1 MKKIV
6 FTFGR
11 MNPPTIGH
19 QKLVDKIIS
28 TAKKEKADAK
38 VFLSHSQNNKKD
50 PLNYAEKIRFARKAF
65 GKVIQQSNSKTIIQI
80 LKELEKGGYTDIVLV
95 VGSDRVGEFSGLLNK
110 YNGRDYNFDSIDV
123 VSAGARDP
131 DAVGVEGMS
140 ASKLRALAIQG
151 DFDTFKTG
159 LPKKLNDRDAKDAY
173 DTIRA
178 VIKED
183 LDEQKKPL
191 SISQRKAIGRR
202 MKRLAP
208 KLQRIK
214 KMKARKMADAQ
225 TIQKRAQKAAINL
238 IRKKVAGK
246 KGQNYA
252 NLSPGDKMN
261 VDRLVA
267 KKSAIIAKLAKK
279 LIPATRKKE
288 IARLK
293 SLRKGQKNES
303 FDAMFESVI
312 LERQDSDIK
321 DREGSQPAKYH
332 SGLAK
337 STKKKR
343 DAQFQK
349 AAKKDSGDPS
359 AYPDK
364 HIGDSDAKTRTSKH
378 TKKFRQMFG
387 ESEVDATKARI
398 EREKN
403 LDKRKHDRMMDQARS
418 SDTRDKNREK
428 NEALKNPYKGKSDL
442 DLKRK
447 LSSFETQLADL
458 IKKSRGRQRRDIEG
472 EIRDMENKVQQVR
485 SALKEEFSFDL
496 TENAKAALQ
505 KKADKTGIPYGILKK
520 VYDRGMAAWRT
531 GHRPGASQ
539 QQWAFARVNSFATK
553 GKGTWGKADKDLA
566 DKVRASKKE
575 SLGEAVSDEMDPR
588 DHVVSKDGKFQV
600 VNKDGEVV
608 KTFDNRKDANEFAIS
623 NHDNLME
630 SKMSDDIDR
639 LKSKTIQKKRYNSA
653 AKILKDIIKRK
664 KAEAKKK
671 GVPVRHGNEYYA
683 GVVAKQ
689 YDVNPRVLRTMAEQM
704 IVEEG
709 GAGEFGST
717 KLRKKYQKETPCQE
731 CTDMYDDLVIEAA
744 EYQGRKVD
752 LNNPFRLPTGSKKK
766 FGVYVKNDKGN
777 VIKVTFGDPNM
788 EIKRDDPER
797 RKNFRARHNCDD
809 KKDKTK
815 AGYWSCYQ
823 WRASAKV
830 DN

>member
-1 MKKIV
+1 MKKVV

-11 MNPPTIGH
+11 LNPPTVGH
-19 QKLVDKIIS
+19 QKLVDKITS
-28 TAKKEKADAK
+28 TAKREKADAK

-50 PLNYAEKIRFARKAF
+50 PLTYAEKIRFARKAF
-65 GKVIQQSNSKTIIQI
+65 GKVIEQSNSKTIIQI
-80 LKELEKGGYTDIVLV
+80 LKELETAGYTDIILI
-95 VGSDRVGEFSGLLNK
+95 VGSDRVSEFGGLLNK
-110 YNGRDYNFDSIDV
+110 YNGKDYNFDSIDV

-131 DAVGVEGMS
+131 DAVGVAGMS
-140 ASKLRALAIQG
+140 ASKLRALAVEG
-151 DFDTFKTG
+151 KFDTFKTG
-159 LPKKLNDRDAKDAY
+159 LPKKLSDSDAKDLY
-173 DTIRA
+173 DTIRS

-183 LDEQKKPL
+183 LDEEKKPL

-214 KMKARKMADAQ
+214 KMKAKKMADAK
-225 TIQKRAQKAAINL
+225 TIQKRAHKAAISK

-252 NLSPGDKMN
+252 QLSPGDKIS

-267 KKSAIIAKLAKK
+267 KKSAVIQKLAKK

-293 SLRKGQKNES
+293 SLRGGEKNES
-303 FDAMFESVI
+303 FDRLFESVI

-337 STKKKR
+337 STKTKR
-343 DAQFQK
+343 DSQFQK
-349 AAKKDSGDPS
+349 GAEKDSGDPS

-364 HIGDSDAKTRTSKH
+364 HVGDSDAKTRTSKH
-378 TKKFRQMFG
+378 TKKYRQMFG
-387 ESEVDATKARI
+387 EKQVDDVKARI
-398 EREKN
+398 EREKTS
-403 LDKRKHDRMMDQARS
+403 DKKKHDRMMDRART
-418 SDTRDKNREK
+418 SDTKSKN
-428 NEALKNPYKGKSDL
+428 
-442 DLKRK
+442 
-447 LSSFETQLADL
+447 
-458 IKKSRGRQRRDIEG
+458 
-472 EIRDMENKVQQVR
+472 QQT
-485 SALKEEFSFDL
+485 EEFDL
-496 TENAKAALQ
+496 TENAKAALM
-505 KKADKTGIPYGILKK
+505 KKADKSGMPYGILKK

-531 GHRPGASQ
+531 GHRPGANQ
-539 QQWAFARVNSFATK
+539 QQWAFARVNSFVTK
-553 GKGTWGKADKDLA
+553 GKGTWGKADADLA
-566 DKVRASKKE
+566 AKVRGSKAE
-575 SLGEAVSDEMDPR
+575 SVNEEMDPR
-588 DHVVSKDGKFQV
+588 DHVKEKDGKFCV
-600 VNKDGEVV
+600 YNKDGEVV
-608 KTFDNRKDANEFAIS
+608 KEFDKEEDANKYAIA
-623 NHDNLME
+623 NHDSLME
-630 SKMSDDIDR
+630 SKMSDDID
-639 LKSKTIQKKRYNSA
+639 KVKAKTIQKKRYNAA

-671 GVPVRHGNEYYA
+671 GIPVRHGNEYYA

-704 IVEEG
+704 IVEDER
-709 GAGEFGST
+709 AGDFGSD
-717 KLRKKYQKETPCQE
+717 KLRKKYQKDTPCE
-731 CTDMYDDLVIEAA
+731 CTEMYEELVIEAA
-744 EYQGRKVD
+744 EYQGRAVD

-777 VIKVTFGDPNM
+777 VVKVTFGDPNM
-788 EIKRDDPER
+788 EIKRDDPAR
-797 RKNFRARHNCDD
+797 RKSFRARHDCAN
-809 KKDKTK
+809 KTDKTK

>member
-65 GKVIQQSNSKTIIQI
+65 GRVIQQSNSKTIIQI

-110 YNGRDYNFDSIDV
+110 YNGKDYNFDSIDV

-214 KMKARKMADAQ
+214 KMKAKKMADAK
-225 TIQKRAQKAAINL
+225 TIQKRAQKAAIKL
-238 IRKKVAGK
+238 IRKKVAGQ

-267 KKSAIIAKLAKK
+267 KKSAIIQKLAKK

-293 SLRKGQKNES
+293 SLRGGPKNENY
-303 FDAMFESVI
+303 DALFESVI
-312 LERQDSDIK
+312 LERQDPDIK

-337 STKKKR
+337 STKTKR

-349 AAKKDSGDPS
+349 GAEKDSGDPS

-364 HIGDSDAKTRTSKH
+364 HVGDTGAKTRTSKH
-378 TKKFRQMFG
+378 TKKYRQMFG
-387 ESEVDATKARI
+387 EKEVDQVKARI
-398 EREKN
+398 EREKAS
-403 LDKRKHDRMMDQARS
+403 DKKKHDRMMDRARTA
-418 SDTRDKNREK
+418 DTREK
-428 NEALKNPYKGKSDL
+428 N
-442 DLKRK
+442 
-447 LSSFETQLADL
+447 
-458 IKKSRGRQRRDIEG
+458 
-472 EIRDMENKVQQVR
+472 QQT
-485 SALKEEFSFDL
+485 EEFEI

-531 GHRPGASQ
+531 GHRPGATQ

-553 GKGTWGKADKDLA
+553 GKGTWGKADADLA
-566 DKVRASKKE
+566 AKVRGAKKESIEEAKNAAQQAAIAISKKE
-575 SLGEAVSDEMDPR
+575 RAKEKMDDEMDPR

-630 SKMSDDIDR
+630 SKMSDDIDK
-639 LKSKTIQKKRYNSA
+639 LKSKTVQKKRYAAA

-689 YDVNPRVLRTMAEQM
+689 YSVNPRVLRTMAEQM
-704 IVEEG
+704 IVEDDR
-709 GAGEFGST
+709 AGDFGSD
-717 KLRKKYQKETPCQE
+717 KLRKKYQKDTPCE
-731 CTDMYDDLVIEAA
+731 CADMYDDLVVEAA

-777 VIKVTFGDPNM
+777 VVKVTFGDPNM

>member
-1 MKKIV
+1 MKKVV

-11 MNPPTIGH
+11 LNPPTVGH
-19 QKLVDKIIS
+19 QKLVDKITS
-28 TAKKEKADAK
+28 TAKREKADAK

-50 PLNYAEKIRFARKAF
+50 PLTYAEKIRFARKAF
-65 GKVIQQSNSKTIIQI
+65 GKVIEQSNSKTIIQI
-80 LKELEKGGYTDIVLV
+80 LKELETAGYTDIILI
-95 VGSDRVGEFSGLLNK
+95 VGSDRVSEFGGLLNK
-110 YNGRDYNFDSIDV
+110 YNGKDYNFDSIDV

-131 DAVGVEGMS
+131 DAVGVAGMS
-140 ASKLRALAIQG
+140 ASKLRALAVEG
-151 DFDTFKTG
+151 KFDTFKTG
-159 LPKKLNDRDAKDAY
+159 LPKKLSDSDAKDLY
-173 DTIRA
+173 DTIRS

-214 KMKARKMADAQ
+214 KMKAKKMADAK
-225 TIQKRAQKAAINL
+225 TIQKRAQKAAIKL

-246 KGQNYA
+246 KGQDYA

-267 KKSAIIAKLAKK
+267 KKSAIIQKLAKK

-293 SLRKGQKNES
+293 SQRGSKNEN
-303 FDAMFESVI
+303 FDAIFESVI

-337 STKKKR
+337 STKTKR
-343 DAQFQK
+343 DSQFQK
-349 AAKKDSGDPS
+349 GAEKDSGDPS

-364 HIGDSDAKTRTSKH
+364 HVGDSDAKTRTSKH
-378 TKKFRQMFG
+378 TKKYRQMFG
-387 ESEVDATKARI
+387 EKQVDDVKARI
-398 EREKN
+398 EREKTS
-403 LDKRKHDRMMDQARS
+403 DKKKHDRMMDRART
-418 SDTRDKNREK
+418 SDTKSKN
-428 NEALKNPYKGKSDL
+428 
-442 DLKRK
+442 
-447 LSSFETQLADL
+447 
-458 IKKSRGRQRRDIEG
+458 
-472 EIRDMENKVQQVR
+472 QQT
-485 SALKEEFSFDL
+485 EEFDL
-496 TENAKAALQ
+496 TENAKAALM
-505 KKADKTGIPYGILKK
+505 KKADKSGMPYGILKK

-531 GHRPGASQ
+531 GHRPGANQ
-539 QQWAFARVNSFATK
+539 QQWAFARVNSFVTK
-553 GKGTWGKADKDLA
+553 GKGTWGKADADLA
-566 DKVRASKKE
+566 AKVRGSKAE
-575 SLGEAVSDEMDPR
+575 SVNEEMDPR
-588 DHVVSKDGKFQV
+588 DHVKEKDGKFCV
-600 VNKDGEVV
+600 YNKDGEVV
-608 KTFDNRKDANEFAIS
+608 KEFDKEEDANKYAIA
-623 NHDNLME
+623 NHDSLME
-630 SKMSDDIDR
+630 SKMSDDIDKV
-639 LKSKTIQKKRYNSA
+639 KSKTIQKKRYTAA

-671 GVPVRHGNEYYA
+671 GIPVRHGNEYYA

-704 IVEEG
+704 IVEDDRAG
-709 GAGEFGST
+709 GFGSD
-717 KLRKKYQKETPCQE
+717 KLRKKYQKDTPCE
-731 CTDMYDDLVIEAA
+731 CTEVYEDLIVEES
-744 EYQGRKVD
+744 EYQGRKVN
-752 LNNPFRLPTGSKKK
+752 LNNPFRLPSGSKKK

-777 VIKVTFGDPNM
+777 VVKVTFGDPNM
-788 EIKRDDPER
+788 EIKRDDPAR
-797 RKNFRARHNCDD
+797 RKSFRARHDCAN
-809 KKDKTK
+809 KTDKTK

>member
-1 MKKIV
+1 MKKVV

-11 MNPPTIGH
+11 LNPPTVGH
-19 QKLVDKIIS
+19 QKLVDKITS
-28 TAKKEKADAK
+28 TAKREKADAK

-50 PLNYAEKIRFARKAF
+50 PLTYAEKIRFARKAF
-65 GKVIQQSNSKTIIQI
+65 GKVIEQSNSKTIIQI
-80 LKELEKGGYTDIVLV
+80 LKELETAGYTDIILI
-95 VGSDRVGEFSGLLNK
+95 VGSDRVSEFGGLLNK
-110 YNGRDYNFDSIDV
+110 YNGKDYNFDSIDV

-131 DAVGVEGMS
+131 DAVGVAGMS
-140 ASKLRALAIQG
+140 ASKLRALAVEG
-151 DFDTFKTG
+151 KFDTFKTG
-159 LPKKLNDRDAKDAY
+159 LPKKLSDSDAKDLY
-173 DTIRA
+173 DTIRS

-214 KMKARKMADAQ
+214 KMKAKKMADAK
-225 TIQKRAQKAAINL
+225 TIQKRAQKAAIKL

-246 KGQNYA
+246 KGQDYA

-267 KKSAIIAKLAKK
+267 KKSAIIQKLAKK

-293 SLRKGQKNES
+293 SQRGSKNEN
-303 FDAMFESVI
+303 FDAIFESVI

-337 STKKKR
+337 STKTKR
-343 DAQFQK
+343 DSQFQK
-349 AAKKDSGDPS
+349 GAEKDSGDPS

-364 HIGDSDAKTRTSKH
+364 HVGDSDAKTSTSKH
-378 TKKFRQMFG
+378 TKKYRQMFG
-387 ESEVDATKARI
+387 EKQVDDVKARI
-398 EREKN
+398 EREKTS
-403 LDKRKHDRMMDQARS
+403 DKKKHDRMMDRART
-418 SDTRDKNREK
+418 SDTKSKN
-428 NEALKNPYKGKSDL
+428 
-442 DLKRK
+442 
-447 LSSFETQLADL
+447 
-458 IKKSRGRQRRDIEG
+458 
-472 EIRDMENKVQQVR
+472 QQT
-485 SALKEEFSFDL
+485 EEFDL
-496 TENAKAALQ
+496 TENAKAALM
-505 KKADKTGIPYGILKK
+505 KKADKSGMPYGILKK

-531 GHRPGASQ
+531 GHRPGANQ
-539 QQWAFARVNSFATK
+539 QQWAFARVNSFVTK
-553 GKGTWGKADKDLA
+553 GSGTWGKADADLA
-566 DKVRASKKE
+566 AKVRGSKAE
-575 SLGEAVSDEMDPR
+575 SVNEEMDPR
-588 DHVVSKDGKFQV
+588 DHVKEKDGKFCV
-600 VNKDGEVV
+600 YNKDGEVV
-608 KTFDNRKDANEFAIS
+608 KEFDKEEDANKYAIA
-623 NHDNLME
+623 NHDSLME
-630 SKMSDDIDR
+630 SKMSDDIDKV
-639 LKSKTIQKKRYNSA
+639 KSKTIQKKRYTAA

-671 GVPVRHGNEYYA
+671 GIPVRHGNEYYA

-704 IVEEG
+704 IVEDDRAG
-709 GAGEFGST
+709 GFGSD
-717 KLRKKYQKETPCQE
+717 KLRKKYQKDTPCE
-731 CTDMYDDLVIEAA
+731 CTEVYEDLIVEES
-744 EYQGRKVD
+744 EYQGRKVN
-752 LNNPFRLPTGSKKK
+752 LNNPFRLPSGSKKK

-777 VIKVTFGDPNM
+777 VVKVTFGDPNM
-788 EIKRDDPER
+788 EIKRDDPAR
-797 RKNFRARHNCDD
+797 RKSFRARHDCAN
-809 KKDKTK
+809 KTDKTK

>member
-110 YNGRDYNFDSIDV
+110 YNGKDYNFDSIDV

-214 KMKARKMADAQ
+214 KMKARKMADAK

-252 NLSPGDKMN
+252 NLSPSDKIN

-293 SLRKGQKNES
+293 SLRSGPKNES
-303 FDAMFESVI
+303 FDALFESMLV
-312 LERQDSDIK
+312 ERQDPDIK
-321 DREGSQPAKYH
+321 DRKGSQPASYH

-364 HIGDSDAKTRTSKH
+364 HIGDTGAKTRTSKH

-403 LDKRKHDRMMDQARS
+403 LDKRKHDRMMDQARTA
-418 SDTRDKNREK
+418 DTRDKNREK
-428 NEALKNPYKGKSDL
+428 NEALKNPYKGKSDR

-447 LSSFETQLADL
+447 LASFETQLADL

-472 EIRDMENKVQQVR
+472 EIRDMETKVQQVR

-575 SLGEAVSDEMDPR
+575 SLGEA
-588 DHVVSKDGKFQV
+588 KNAAQQ
-600 VNKDGEVV
+600 
-608 KTFDNRKDANEFAIS
+608 AAIAIS
-623 NHDNLME
+623 KKERAKQKEVEE

-639 LKSKTIQKKRYNSA
+639 LKSKTVQKKRYTAA

-689 YDVNPRVLRTMAEQM
+689 YSVNPRVLRTMAEEM
-704 IVEEG
+704 IAEEY

-717 KLRKKYQKETPCQE
+717 KLRKKYKKDTPGQGCQE

-766 FGVYVKNDKGN
+766 FGVYVRNDKGN

>member
-1 MKKIV
+1 MKKVV

-11 MNPPTIGH
+11 LNPPTVGH
-19 QKLVDKIIS
+19 QKLVDKITS
-28 TAKKEKADAK
+28 TAKREKADAK
-38 VFLSHSQNNKKD
+38 VFLSHTQNNKKD

-65 GKVIQQSNSKTIIQI
+65 GTVIEQSNSKTIIQI
-80 LKELEKGGYTDIVLV
+80 LQELQKKYTDIVLI
-95 VGSDRVGEFSGLLNK
+95 VGSDRVSEFSGLLNK
-110 YNGRDYNFDSIDV
+110 YNGGPFEFDSIDV
-123 VSAGARDP
+123 RSAGARDP
-131 DAVGVEGMS
+131 DAVGVAGMS
-140 ASKLRALAIQG
+140 ASKLRALAIEG
-151 DFDTFKTG
+151 KFDTFKTG
-159 LPKKLNDRDAKDAY
+159 LPKKLSDSDAKDLY

-214 KMKARKMADAQ
+214 KMKARKMADAK
-225 TIQKRAQKAAINL
+225 TIQKRAQKAAIKL

-267 KKSAIIAKLAKK
+267 KKSAIIQKLAKK

-293 SLRKGQKNES
+293 SQRSGPKNEN

-337 STKKKR
+337 STKTKR
-343 DAQFQK
+343 DSQFQK
-349 AAKKDSGDPS
+349 GAEKDSGDPS

-364 HIGDSDAKTRTSKH
+364 HVGDSDAKTRTSKH
-378 TKKFRQMFG
+378 TKKYRQMFG
-387 ESEVDATKARI
+387 EKEVDQVKARI
-398 EREKN
+398 EREKAS
-403 LDKRKHDRMMDQARS
+403 DKKKHDRMMDRART
-418 SDTRDKNREK
+418 SDTKSKNQQT
-428 NEALKNPYKGKSDL
+428 EALKNPYKGKGDR

-447 LSSFETQLADL
+447 LASFESQLADL
-458 IKKSRGRQRRDIEG
+458 IKKSRGRQRKDIED
-472 EIRDMENKVQQVR
+472 EIRDMETKVQQVR

-496 TENAKAALQ
+496 TENAKAALM
-505 KKADKTGIPYGILKK
+505 KKADKSGMPYGILKK

-531 GHRPGASQ
+531 GHRPGANQ
-539 QQWAFARVNSFATK
+539 QQWAFARVNSFVTK
-553 GKGTWGKADKDLA
+553 GKGTWGKADADLA
-566 DKVRASKKE
+566 AKVRGSKAE
-575 SLGEAVSDEMDPR
+575 SVNEEMDPR
-588 DHVVSKDGKFQV
+588 DHVKEKDGKFCV
-600 VNKDGEVV
+600 YNKDGEVV
-608 KTFDNRKDANEFAIS
+608 KEFDKEEDANKYAIA
-623 NHDNLME
+623 NHDSLME
-630 SKMSDDIDR
+630 SKMSDDID
-639 LKSKTIQKKRYNSA
+639 KVKAKTIQKKRYTAA

-671 GVPVRHGNEYYA
+671 GIPVRHGNEYYA

-704 IVEEG
+704 IVEDER
-709 GAGEFGST
+709 AGDFGSD
-717 KLRKKYQKETPCQE
+717 KLRKKYQKDTPCE
-731 CTDMYDDLVIEAA
+731 CAEMYEELVVEAA

-777 VIKVTFGDPNM
+777 VVKVTFGDPNM

>member
-1 MKKIV
+1 MKKVV

-11 MNPPTIGH
+11 LNPPTVGH
-19 QKLVDKIIS
+19 QKLVDKITS
-28 TAKKEKADAK
+28 TAKREKADAK
-38 VFLSHSQNNKKD
+38 VFLSHTQNNKKD

-65 GKVIQQSNSKTIIQI
+65 GTVIEQSNSKTIIQI
-80 LKELEKGGYTDIVLV
+80 LQELQKKYTDIVLI
-95 VGSDRVGEFSGLLNK
+95 VGSDRVSEFSGLLNK
-110 YNGRDYNFDSIDV
+110 YNGGPFEFDSIDV
-123 VSAGARDP
+123 RSAGARDP
-131 DAVGVEGMS
+131 DAVGVAGMS
-140 ASKLRALAIQG
+140 ASKLRALAIEG
-151 DFDTFKTG
+151 KFDTFKTG
-159 LPKKLNDRDAKDAY
+159 LPKKLSDSDAKDLY
-173 DTIRA
+173 DTIRS

-214 KMKARKMADAQ
+214 KMKAKKMADAK
-225 TIQKRAQKAAINL
+225 TIQKRAQKAAIKL

-252 NLSPGDKMN
+252 NLTPGDKMN

-267 KKSAIIAKLAKK
+267 KKSAIIQKLAKK

-293 SLRKGQKNES
+293 SQRASKNES

-337 STKKKR
+337 STKTKR
-343 DAQFQK
+343 DSQFQK
-349 AAKKDSGDPS
+349 GAEKDSGDPS

-364 HIGDSDAKTRTSKH
+364 HVGDSDAKTRTSKH
-378 TKKFRQMFG
+378 TKKYRQMFG
-387 ESEVDATKARI
+387 EKEVDQVKARI
-398 EREKN
+398 EREKTS
-403 LDKRKHDRMMDQARS
+403 DKKKHDRMMDRART
-418 SDTRDKNREK
+418 SDTKAKNQQT
-428 NEALKNPYKGKSDL
+428 EALKNPYKGKGDR

-447 LSSFETQLADL
+447 LASFESQLADL
-458 IKKSRGRQRRDIEG
+458 IKKSRGRQRKDIEG
-472 EIRDMENKVQQVR
+472 EIRDMETKVQQVR

-496 TENAKAALQ
+496 TENAKAALM
-505 KKADKTGIPYGILKK
+505 KKADKSGMPYGILKK

-531 GHRPGASQ
+531 GHRPGANQ
-539 QQWAFARVNSFATK
+539 QQWAFARVNSFVTK
-553 GKGTWGKADKDLA
+553 GKGTWGKADADLA
-566 DKVRASKKE
+566 AKVRGSKAE
-575 SLGEAVSDEMDPR
+575 SVNEEMDPR
-588 DHVVSKDGKFQV
+588 DHVKEKDGKFCV
-600 VNKDGEVV
+600 YNKDGEVV
-608 KTFDNRKDANEFAIS
+608 KEFDKEEDANKYAIA
-623 NHDNLME
+623 NHDSLME
-630 SKMSDDIDR
+630 SKMSDDID
-639 LKSKTIQKKRYNSA
+639 KVKAKTIQKKRYTAA

-671 GVPVRHGNEYYA
+671 GIPVRHGNEYYA

-704 IVEEG
+704 IVEDDRAG
-709 GAGEFGST
+709 GFGSD
-717 KLRKKYQKETPCQE
+717 KLRKKYQKDTPCE
-731 CTDMYDDLVIEAA
+731 CTEMYEDLIVEES
-744 EYQGRKVD
+744 EYQGRKVN
-752 LNNPFRLPTGSKKK
+752 LNNPFRLPSGSKKK

-777 VIKVTFGDPNM
+777 VVKVTFGDPNM
-788 EIKRDDPER
+788 EIKRDDPAR
-797 RKNFRARHNCDD
+797 RKSFRARHDCAN
-809 KKDKTK
+809 KTDKTK

>member
-279 LIPATRKKE
+279 LISRT
-288 IARLK
+288 
-293 SLRKGQKNES
+293 
-303 FDAMFESVI
+303 VI
-312 LERQDSDIK
+312 
-321 DREGSQPAKYH
+321 
-332 SGLAK
+332 
-337 STKKKR
+337 
-343 DAQFQK
+343 
-349 AAKKDSGDPS
+349 
-359 AYPDK
+359 
-364 HIGDSDAKTRTSKH
+364 
-378 TKKFRQMFG
+378 
-387 ESEVDATKARI
+387 
-398 EREKN
+398 N
-403 LDKRKHDRMMDQARS
+403 
-418 SDTRDKNREK
+418 
-428 NEALKNPYKGKSDL
+428 
-442 DLKRK
+442 
-447 LSSFETQLADL
+447 
-458 IKKSRGRQRRDIEG
+458 
-472 EIRDMENKVQQVR
+472 
-485 SALKEEFSFDL
+485 
-496 TENAKAALQ
+496 
-505 KKADKTGIPYGILKK
+505 
-520 VYDRGMAAWRT
+520 
-531 GHRPGASQ
+531 
-539 QQWAFARVNSFATK
+539 
-553 GKGTWGKADKDLA
+553 
-566 DKVRASKKE
+566 
-575 SLGEAVSDEMDPR
+575 
-588 DHVVSKDGKFQV
+588 
-600 VNKDGEVV
+600 
-608 KTFDNRKDANEFAIS
+608 
-623 NHDNLME
+623 
-630 SKMSDDIDR
+630 
-639 LKSKTIQKKRYNSA
+639 
-653 AKILKDIIKRK
+653 
-664 KAEAKKK
+664 
-671 GVPVRHGNEYYA
+671 
-683 GVVAKQ
+683 
-689 YDVNPRVLRTMAEQM
+689 
-704 IVEEG
+704 
-709 GAGEFGST
+709 
-717 KLRKKYQKETPCQE
+717 TP
-731 CTDMYDDLVIEAA
+731 
-744 EYQGRKVD
+744 
-752 LNNPFRLPTGSKKK
+752 
-766 FGVYVKNDKGN
+766 
-777 VIKVTFGDPNM
+777 
-788 EIKRDDPER
+788 
-797 RKNFRARHNCDD
+797 
-809 KKDKTK
+809 
-815 AGYWSCYQ
+815 
-823 WRASAKV
+823 
-830 DN
+830 

>member
-1 MKKIV
+1 MKKVV

-11 MNPPTIGH
+11 LNPPTVGH

-28 TAKKEKADAK
+28 TAKREKADAK
-38 VFLSHSQNNKKD
+38 VFLSHTQNNKKD

-65 GKVIQQSNSKTIIQI
+65 GTVIEQSNSKTIIQI
-80 LKELEKGGYTDIVLV
+80 LQELQKKYTDIVLI
-95 VGSDRVGEFSGLLNK
+95 VGSDRVSEFSGLLNK
-110 YNGRDYNFDSIDV
+110 YNGGPFEFDSIDV
-123 VSAGARDP
+123 RSAGARDP
-131 DAVGVEGMS
+131 DAVGVAGMS
-140 ASKLRALAIQG
+140 ASKLRALAIEG
-151 DFDTFKTG
+151 KFDTFKTG
-159 LPKKLNDRDAKDAY
+159 LPKKLSDSDAKDLY
-173 DTIRA
+173 DTIRS

-214 KMKARKMADAQ
+214 KMKAKKMADAK

-252 NLSPGDKMN
+252 NLTPGDKMN

-267 KKSAIIAKLAKK
+267 KKSAIIQKLAKK

-293 SLRKGQKNES
+293 SQRDSKNEN
-303 FDAMFESVI
+303 FDAIFETVI

-337 STKKKR
+337 STKTKR
-343 DAQFQK
+343 DSQFQK
-349 AAKKDSGDPS
+349 GAEKDSGDPS

-364 HIGDSDAKTRTSKH
+364 HVGDSDAKTRTSKH
-378 TKKFRQMFG
+378 TKKYRQMFG
-387 ESEVDATKARI
+387 EKEVDQVKARI
-398 EREKN
+398 EREKTS
-403 LDKRKHDRMMDQARS
+403 DKKKHDRMMDRART
-418 SDTRDKNREK
+418 SDTKDKNQQT
-428 NEALKNPYKGKSDL
+428 EALKNPYKGKGDR

-447 LSSFETQLADL
+447 LASFESQLADL

-472 EIRDMENKVQQVR
+472 EIRDMETKVQQV
-485 SALKEEFSFDL
+485 SAALKEEFSFDL
-496 TENAKAALQ
+496 TENAKVALQ
-505 KKADKTGIPYGILKK
+505 KKADKSGMPYGILKK

-531 GHRPGASQ
+531 GHRPGANQ
-539 QQWAFARVNSFATK
+539 QQWAFARVNSFVTK
-553 GKGTWGKADKDLA
+553 GKGTWGKADADLA
-566 DKVRASKKE
+566 AKVRGSKAE
-575 SLGEAVSDEMDPR
+575 SVNEEMDPR
-588 DHVVSKDGKFQV
+588 DHVKEKDGKFCV
-600 VNKDGEVV
+600 YNKDGEVV
-608 KTFDNRKDANEFAIS
+608 KEFDKEEDANKYAIA
-623 NHDNLME
+623 NHDSLME
-630 SKMSDDIDR
+630 SKMSDDID
-639 LKSKTIQKKRYNSA
+639 KVKAKTIQKKRYNAA

-671 GVPVRHGNEYYA
+671 GIPVRHGNEYYA

-704 IVEEG
+704 IVEDDRAG
-709 GAGEFGST
+709 GFGSD
-717 KLRKKYQKETPCQE
+717 KLRKKYQKDTPCE
-731 CTDMYDDLVIEAA
+731 CTEMYEDLIVEES
-744 EYQGRKVD
+744 EYQGRKVN
-752 LNNPFRLPTGSKKK
+752 LNNPFRLPSGSKKK

-777 VIKVTFGDPNM
+777 VVKVTFGDPNM
-788 EIKRDDPER
+788 EIKRDDPAR
-797 RKNFRARHNCDD
+797 RKSFRARHDCAN
-809 KKDKTK
+809 KTDKTK

>member
-1 MKKIV
+1 MKKVV

-11 MNPPTIGH
+11 LNPPTVGH

-28 TAKKEKADAK
+28 TAKREKADAK
-38 VFLSHSQNNKKD
+38 VFLSHTQNNKKD

-65 GKVIQQSNSKTIIQI
+65 GTVIEQSNSKTIIQI
-80 LKELEKGGYTDIVLV
+80 LQELQKKYTDIVLI
-95 VGSDRVGEFSGLLNK
+95 VGSDRVSEFSGLLNK
-110 YNGRDYNFDSIDV
+110 YNGGPFEFDSIDV
-123 VSAGARDP
+123 RSAGARDP
-131 DAVGVEGMS
+131 DAVGVAGMS
-140 ASKLRALAIQG
+140 ASKLRALAIEG
-151 DFDTFKTG
+151 KFDTFKTG
-159 LPKKLNDRDAKDAY
+159 LPKKLSDSDAKDLY
-173 DTIRA
+173 DTIRS

-214 KMKARKMADAQ
+214 KMKAKKMADAK

-252 NLSPGDKMN
+252 NLTPGDKMN

-267 KKSAIIAKLAKK
+267 KKSAIIQKLAKK

-293 SLRKGQKNES
+293 SQRDSKNEN
-303 FDAMFESVI
+303 FDAIFETVI

-337 STKKKR
+337 STKTKR
-343 DAQFQK
+343 DSQFQK
-349 AAKKDSGDPS
+349 GAEKDSGDPS

-364 HIGDSDAKTRTSKH
+364 HVGDSDAKTRTSKH
-378 TKKFRQMFG
+378 TKKYRQMFG
-387 ESEVDATKARI
+387 EKEVDQVKARI
-398 EREKN
+398 EREKTS
-403 LDKRKHDRMMDQARS
+403 DKKKHDRMMDRART
-418 SDTRDKNREK
+418 SDTKSKNQQT
-428 NEALKNPYKGKSDL
+428 EALKNPYKGKGDR

-447 LSSFETQLADL
+447 LASFESQLADL

-472 EIRDMENKVQQVR
+472 EIRDMETKVQQV
-485 SALKEEFSFDL
+485 SAALKEEFSFDL
-496 TENAKAALQ
+496 TENAKVALQ
-505 KKADKTGIPYGILKK
+505 KKADKSGMPYGILKK

-531 GHRPGASQ
+531 GHRPGANQ
-539 QQWAFARVNSFATK
+539 QQWAFARVNSFVTK
-553 GKGTWGKADKDLA
+553 GKGTWGKADADLA
-566 DKVRASKKE
+566 AKVRGSKAE
-575 SLGEAVSDEMDPR
+575 SVNEEMDPR
-588 DHVVSKDGKFQV
+588 DHVKEKDGKFCV
-600 VNKDGEVV
+600 YNKDGEVV
-608 KTFDNRKDANEFAIS
+608 KEFDKEEDANKYAIA
-623 NHDNLME
+623 NHDSLME
-630 SKMSDDIDR
+630 SKMSDDID
-639 LKSKTIQKKRYNSA
+639 KVKAKTIQKKRYNAA

-704 IVEEG
+704 IVEDDRAG
-709 GAGEFGST
+709 GFGSD
-717 KLRKKYQKETPCQE
+717 KLRKKYQKDTPCE
-731 CTDMYDDLVIEAA
+731 CTEMYEDLIVEES
-744 EYQGRKVD
+744 EYQGRKVN
-752 LNNPFRLPTGSKKK
+752 LNNPFRLPSGSKKK

-777 VIKVTFGDPNM
+777 VVKVTFGDPNM
-788 EIKRDDPER
+788 EIKRDDPAR
-797 RKNFRARHNCDD
+797 RKSFRARHDCAN
-809 KKDKTK
+809 KTDKTK

>member
-1 MKKIV
+1 MKKVV

-19 QKLVDKIIS
+19 QKLVDKINS
-28 TAKKEKADAK
+28 TARKEKADAK

-65 GKVIQQSNSKTIIQI
+65 GRVIQQSNSKTIIQI

-95 VGSDRVGEFSGLLNK
+95 VGSDRVSEFSGLLNK
-110 YNGRDYNFDSIDV
+110 YNGKDYNFDSIDV

-140 ASKLRALAIQG
+140 ASKLRALAVEG

-159 LPKKLNDRDAKDAY
+159 LPKKLSDRDAKDVY
-173 DTIRA
+173 DTIRS
-178 VIKED
+178 VITED

-214 KMKARKMADAQ
+214 KMKARKMADGQ

-267 KKSAIIAKLAKK
+267 KKSAIISKLAKK
-279 LIPATRKKE
+279 LIPVTRKKE

-293 SLRKGQKNES
+293 SLRKGQKDES

-343 DAQFQK
+343 DTQFQK

-364 HIGDSDAKTRTSKH
+364 HVGDSDAKTRTSKH
-378 TKKFRQMFG
+378 TKKYRQMFG
-387 ESEVDATKARI
+387 EKEVDQVKARI
-398 EREKN
+398 EREKAS
-403 LDKRKHDRMMDQARS
+403 DKKKHDRMMDRART
-418 SDTRDKNREK
+418 SDTKSKN
-428 NEALKNPYKGKSDL
+428 
-442 DLKRK
+442 
-447 LSSFETQLADL
+447 
-458 IKKSRGRQRRDIEG
+458 
-472 EIRDMENKVQQVR
+472 QQT
-485 SALKEEFSFDL
+485 EEFDL

-575 SLGEAVSDEMDPR
+575 SLGEAISDEMDPR

-623 NHDNLME
+623 NHDDLME

-639 LKSKTIQKKRYNSA
+639 IKAKTVQKKRYTAA
-653 AKILKDIIKRK
+653 AKILKDIIKKK

-731 CTDMYDDLVIEAA
+731 CTDMYDDLIVEAA

-788 EIKRDDPER
+788 EIKRDDPGR

>member
-1 MKKIV
+1 MSKKVV

-11 MNPPTIGH
+11 VNPPTIGH
-19 QKLVDKIIS
+19 QKLVDKVTSI
-28 TAKKEKADAK
+28 AKKEKADAK
-38 VFLSHSQNNKKD
+38 VFLSHTQNNKKD

-65 GKVIQQSNSKTIIQI
+65 GNIIQQSNSKTIIQI
-80 LKELEKGGYTDIVLV
+80 LQELQKKYTDIVLV

-110 YNGRDYNFDSIDV
+110 YNGGPFEFDSIDV
-123 VSAGARDP
+123 RSAGARDP
-131 DAVGVEGMS
+131 DATGVEGMS

-159 LPKKLNDRDAKDAY
+159 LPKKLNDRDAKDVY

-214 KMKARKMADAQ
+214 KMKARKMADAK
-225 TIQKRAQKAAINL
+225 TIQKRAQKAAIKL
-238 IRKKVAGK
+238 IRKKVAGQ
-246 KGQNYA
+246 KGVDYA

-267 KKSAIIAKLAKK
+267 KKSAVIAKLAKK

-293 SLRKGQKNES
+293 SLRGGPKNEN
-303 FDAMFESVI
+303 FDALFESVI
-312 LERQDSDIK
+312 LERQDPDIK

-337 STKKKR
+337 STKTKR

-349 AAKKDSGDPS
+349 GAEKDPSDPS

-364 HIGDSDAKTRTSKH
+364 HIGDTGAKTRTSKH

-387 ESEVDATKARI
+387 EKEVDQVKARI
-398 EREKN
+398 EREKAS
-403 LDKRKHDRMMDQARS
+403 DKKKHDRMMDRARTA
-418 SDTRDKNREK
+418 DTRAKN
-428 NEALKNPYKGKSDL
+428 
-442 DLKRK
+442 
-447 LSSFETQLADL
+447 
-458 IKKSRGRQRRDIEG
+458 
-472 EIRDMENKVQQVR
+472 QQT
-485 SALKEEFSFDL
+485 EEFEI

-531 GHRPGASQ
+531 GHRPGATQ

-553 GKGTWGKADKDLA
+553 GKGTWGKADADLA
-566 DKVRASKKE
+566 AKVRGSKKE

-639 LKSKTIQKKRYNSA
+639 LKAKTVQKKRYTAA

-689 YDVNPRVLRTMAEQM
+689 YSVNPRVLRTMAEQM
-704 IVEEG
+704 IVEED
-709 GAGEFGST
+709 GAGREGT
-717 KLRKKYQKETPCQE
+717 DKLLKKYKKDTPCE
-731 CTDMYDDLVIEAA
+731 CTDKYGELVVEAA
-744 EYQGRKVD
+744 EYQGRKVQ
-752 LNNPFRLPTGSKKK
+752 LNNPFRLPSGSKKK

-797 RKNFRARHNCDD
+797 RKSFRARHKCDQE
-809 KKDKTK
+809 KDKTT
-815 AGYWSCYQ
+815 ARYWSCYQ

>member
-1 MKKIV
+1 MMKKIV

-110 YNGRDYNFDSIDV
+110 YNGKDYNFDSIDV

-214 KMKARKMADAQ
+214 KMKARKMADAK

-252 NLSPGDKMN
+252 NLSPSDKIN

-293 SLRKGQKNES
+293 SLRSGPKNES
-303 FDAMFESVI
+303 FDALFESMLV
-312 LERQDSDIK
+312 ERQDPDIK
-321 DREGSQPAKYH
+321 DRKGSQPASYH

-364 HIGDSDAKTRTSKH
+364 HIGDTGAKTRTSKH

-403 LDKRKHDRMMDQARS
+403 LDKRKHDRMMDQARTA
-418 SDTRDKNREK
+418 DTRDKNREK
-428 NEALKNPYKGKSDL
+428 NEALKNPYKGKSDR

-447 LSSFETQLADL
+447 LASFETQLADL

-472 EIRDMENKVQQVR
+472 EIRDMETKVQQVR

-575 SLGEAVSDEMDPR
+575 SLGEA
-588 DHVVSKDGKFQV
+588 KNAAQQ
-600 VNKDGEVV
+600 
-608 KTFDNRKDANEFAIS
+608 AAIAIS
-623 NHDNLME
+623 KKERAKQKEVEE

-639 LKSKTIQKKRYNSA
+639 LKSKTVQKKRYTAA

-689 YDVNPRVLRTMAEQM
+689 YSVNPRVLRTMAEEM
-704 IVEEG
+704 IAEEY

-717 KLRKKYQKETPCQE
+717 KLRKKYKKDTPGQGCQE

-766 FGVYVKNDKGN
+766 FGVYVRNDKGN